1 MLNRS
6 SSLQS
11 LREACERTRVRSIC
25 PSILNC
31 SFMSFPAPCTGIEPI
46 IVMWPPSKTYL
57 LDMVA
62 EELPLQRLSNCRESA
77 NQRSSEAALTP
88 LPSSQPARYIARGQV
103 AWLVRELP
111 LKRGCAEFSLH
122 ELAAQVPPVGTIELE
137 IELHCRGHPSVRAPL
152 AVRVLGLSDNQG
164 GER

>member
-62 EELPLQRLSNCRESA
+62 EELASPASVQLPRIRESA
-77 NQRSSEAALTP
+77 KQRSRPFRPA
-88 LPSSQPARYIARGQV
+88 SQPDI
-103 AWLVRELP
+103 L
-111 LKRGCAEFSLH
+111 
-122 ELAAQVPPVGTIELE
+122 
-137 IELHCRGHPSVRAPL
+137 RAGKS
-152 AVRVLGLSDNQG
+152 LGLS
-164 GER
+164 ESCR